1 MKARKAL
8 HELVRFDQN
17 RKQCAY
23 TKRGVVW
30 AGHGPPEGKAGPA
43 KPLQKAG
50 IDDPGTTRKSTR
62 VSWAK
67 NVLNYRVDKG
77 AASARMEAD
86 AQIATTMM
94 LRP

>member
-50 IDDPGTTRKSTR
+50 IDDPG
-62 VSWAK
+62 
-67 NVLNYRVDKG
+67 L
-77 AASARMEAD
+77 
-86 AQIATTMM
+86 
-94 LRP
+94 L